1 MQIFIYGNDKLR
13 NSTKT
18 KEGGASRECLLKKD
32 TGIVHPIIEIKGEN
46 MSMFNYA
53 FIPDFH
59 RYYYI
64 VEWTSLNAH
73 MWQAQLE
80 VDVLATYREHI
91 LASDA
96 FVQYAESDYN
106 TMIPDPRLPKSD
118 SCQNIKY
125 EFPLTYFDSTGCIVL
140 SVVSKNISGRSGMA
154 ESFAM
159 SPSAM
164 ASLAQAFI
172 DPGILEQLNQYFQKP
187 LDMVLTATWI
197 PIDISQVGSD
207 AGITIGDW
215 DSGVS
220 GKRLAFG
227 TGSHS
232 MPIAIQVPYQAQR
245 PDGSMTYADYRN
257 CEPYT
262 QYTMTL
268 PGVGQIQIPMISL
281 LEDGESLPIPM
292 LEYSIDFATGDIV
305 YRLEAPSGGVVL
317 TAAGNV
323 GVPVPVANNAQSVAV
338 AMKSAVGTVA
348 STGMTIG
355 SILTGNVVGAGI
367 GIGGMTSNISNLIGS
382 AQHSTMVNGQ
392 LGGKANAKFADKI
405 NLNIRPYLTSDSVYS
420 CRVVQGGP
428 CFKRKRLG
436 ELSGYVKC
444 SGVLLNCNATAE
456 EYQMLSNYLEASANY
471 QYGGIIIE

>member
-1 MQIFIYGNDKLR
+1 MQVQFNRNDKLR
-13 NSTKT
+13 NSTLVKS
-18 KEGGASRECLLKKD
+18 GGTSYECLLKKP
-32 TGIVHPIIEIKGEN
+32 TGVVHPTLELTGGN
-46 MSMFNYA
+46 MSAFNYA
-53 FIPDFH
+53 YIPTFN
-59 RYYYI
+59 RYYY
-64 VEWTSLNAH
+64 VTEWTSLNAH
-73 MWQAQLE
+73 MWEAQLE
-80 VDVLATYREHI
+80 VDVLASYREQI
-91 LASDA
+91 LGSDA

-140 SVVSKNISGRSGMA
+140 SVVSKNISGRNGMA

-164 ASLAQAFI
+164 ASLAEAFI
-172 DPGILEQLNQYFQKP
+172 DPGIMDQLNQYFQKP
-187 LDMVLTATWI
+187 LEMVLTATWI

-220 GKRLAFG
+220 GKRLALG

-268 PGVGQIQIPMISL
+268 PGVGQLQIPMISL

-305 YRLEAPSGGVVL
+305 YRLKAPSGGVVL

-338 AMKSAVGTVA
+338 AMKAALSTVG

-355 SILTGNVVGAGI
+355 SILTGNAVGASI
-367 GIGGMTSNISNLIGS
+367 GVSGMFNNISTLIGS
-382 AQHSTMVNGQ
+382 AQHATMVNGQ
-392 LGGKANAKFADKI
+392 LGGKADAKFADKI

-420 CRVVQGGP
+420 CRIVQGGP

-436 ELSGYVKC
+436 DLTGYVKC
-444 SGVLLNCNATAE
+444 AGVRLQCNATAE
-456 EYQMLSNYLEASANY
+456 EYQMLCNYLEASANY